1 MLENL
6 FSDVYSKFKVNFYT
20 RVLSRFESRETSLTT
35 VEVFCLEI
43 IHLLGKPTINEF
55 ASFTQISSP
64 NAAYKITNLVKK
76 GYIKKTRS
84 KEDKREYYLSV
95 TDKYYDY
102 YNIGSSYVHTVVGR
116 MKERFTKE
124 ELDLLERMLEVI
136 SNELMPEMTKVRS

>member
-95 TDKYYDY
+95 TDKYYD
-102 YNIGSSYVHTVVGR
+102 
-116 MKERFTKE
+116 
-124 ELDLLERMLEVI
+124 
-136 SNELMPEMTKVRS
+136 